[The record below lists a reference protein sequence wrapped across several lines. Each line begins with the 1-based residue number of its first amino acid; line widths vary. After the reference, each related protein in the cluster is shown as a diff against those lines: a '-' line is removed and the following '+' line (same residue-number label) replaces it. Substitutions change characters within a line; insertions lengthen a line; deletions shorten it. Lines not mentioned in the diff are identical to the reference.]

1 LGDDFYAPMRRAK
14 GTQVKQDQQAA
25 FIKEVMA
32 KLKQDAFVPGE
43 LDIKPDLES
52 LIAFQKE
59 TKIPILAGNMV
70 DPDSGKVIFESS
82 RIVKRNG
89 IRIALVGVLGPEA
102 FEIVPAN
109 QDYNPQAAKS
119 MKSAGMK
126 TKNKKLLKSQ
136 MAKLK
141 QQGELSGQ
149 AADQIAKLSA
159 ALEGQDAQEEK
170 SDEAKAD
177 TPAFE
182 YKGRRFKITDPVAF
196 VAKELAQLRGKADLY
211 VLLGHMTKTESD
223 NLRLKAAG
231 YNLFLDGHGQGKSH
245 YFKDDGGAPHRI
257 RGGNRG
263 RNITLA
269 KVIIKDGGY
278 EFEDRSSFE
287 RDKSSLKRQKKSL
300 KRQMS
305 NIGGE
310 DLFAQLPEDDRKRKR
325 VEQVKKRIVELE
337 AKLTKK
343 GTGSYFETQQITLD
357 SKIVSDPEIEKRQT
371 EIAGTK
377 PAKKKSTPKTIK
389 VKKKSP

>member
-1 LGDDFYAPMRRAK
+1 MRRAK

-32 KLKQDAFVPGE
+32 KLKHDAFVPGE

-59 TKIPILAGNMV
+59 TKIPLLAGNMV

-126 TKNKKLLKSQ
+126 SKNKKLLKSQ

-159 ALEGQDAQEEK
+159 VLEGQDAQDEK
-170 SDEAKAD
+170 SDEVKAE

-182 YKGRRFKITDPVAF
+182 YNGRRFKITDPVAF
-196 VAKELAQLRGKADLY
+196 AQKELAKLRGKADLF

-223 NLRLKAAG
+223 NLRLNAAG

-245 YFKDDGGAPHRI
+245 YFKDEGAAPHRI
-257 RGGNRG
+257 RGSNRG
-263 RNITLA
+263 RSITLA
-269 KVIIKDGGY
+269 KVTIKDGSY

-287 RDKSSLKRQKKSL
+287 RDSSSLKRQKKSL
-300 KRQMS
+300 KRQM
-305 NIGGE
+305 NKIGGE

-343 GTGSYFETQQITLD
+343 GMGSYFETQQIALN

-371 EIAGTK
+371 EIAGVK
-377 PAKKKSTPKTIK
+377 PTKKKSTPKTLK
-389 VKKKSP
+389 MKKKSP